1 LCDCEVLFTG
11 RSNSLSRRTL
21 YVCDIATPQ
30 KT

>member
-1 LCDCEVLFTG
+1 LCDCEVLHNGSANTF
-11 RSNSLSRRTL
+11 SRRTL